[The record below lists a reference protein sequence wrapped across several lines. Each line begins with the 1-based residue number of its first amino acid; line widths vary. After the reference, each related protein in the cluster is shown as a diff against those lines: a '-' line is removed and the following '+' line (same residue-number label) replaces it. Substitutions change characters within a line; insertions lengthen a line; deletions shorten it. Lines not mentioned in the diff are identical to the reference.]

1 MAVTLRDVADAAN
14 VSVATASL
22 VLSGKHVNR
31 VSESTVRR
39 VRDTASV
46 MQYRSNRVARSLRQK
61 SAPVLGLLS
70 LGVATSPYAGNMLEV
85 AQATARSH
93 DYDLLFIEIAD
104 DDEIATSLDLLQE
117 HQVAGS
123 VIASF
128 FHQRLSLPE
137 AVNGPLVLL
146 DAVCDNNAVDSV
158 VPDEYN
164 SERAILRTLADAG
177 HTRVGWISEH
187 PVFPAAFKRREAFV
201 AFGEENGWTRDPRLI
216 VEMTDRPDAND
227 GYVAFR
233 ALIEQFPDVTAVACY
248 NDRMAMGAYMACF
261 ELGLRIPQDISIVG
275 FDDQVLIS
283 EALRPGLSTVALP
296 HREMGE
302 WAVERLIAQIE
313 AGGELAPKQITLAGD
328 VVLRDSVTT
337 PRTGAINAG
346 ARSER

>member
-1 MAVTLRDVADAAN
+1 MAITLKDVADQAN

-39 VRDTASV
+39 VRDTAV
-46 MQYRSNRVARSLRQK
+46 KMQYRSNRVARSLRQK
-61 SAPVLGLLS
+61 SASVLGLLS
-70 LGVATSPYAGNMLEV
+70 LGVATSPYAGLMLEA
-85 AQATARSH
+85 AQATARNH

-104 DDEIATSLDLLQE
+104 EDEIGTSLDLLQE

-123 VIASF
+123 IVASF
-128 FHQRLSLPE
+128 FHQRLSIP
-137 AVNGPLVLL
+137 ASVDGPLVLL
-146 DAVCDNNAVDSV
+146 DAVSDNPAVDSV
-158 VPDEYN
+158 VPDETT
-164 SERAILRTLADAG
+164 SERAILRALANAG
-177 HTRVGWISEH
+177 HTHVGWISEH
-187 PVFPAAFKRREAFV
+187 PVFPAAFRRREAFV
-201 AFGEENGWTRDPRLI
+201 AFADEHGWNRDPRLI

-233 ALIEQFPDVTAVACY
+233 ALIEQYPDVTAVACY

-275 FDDQVLIS
+275 FDDQTLIS

-296 HREMGE
+296 HRAMGE

-313 AGGELAPKQITLAGD
+313 AGGGLSPEQVTLAGD

-337 PRTGAINAG
+337 PRTGAINAS